1 MCVLNGSQVYWT
13 IEVQD
18 AFAGLKDDPDC
29 IKDASEMLQKQVPD
43 LVALVRTLFGF
54 YNISYYFISQDVRAV
69 D

>member
-29 IKDASEMLQKQVPD
+29 IKDASEMLQKQVLDYPAPPHQKKPANQHQCCQARIRID
-43 LVALVRTLFGF
+43 AG
-54 YNISYYFISQDVRAV
+54 
-69 D
+69 